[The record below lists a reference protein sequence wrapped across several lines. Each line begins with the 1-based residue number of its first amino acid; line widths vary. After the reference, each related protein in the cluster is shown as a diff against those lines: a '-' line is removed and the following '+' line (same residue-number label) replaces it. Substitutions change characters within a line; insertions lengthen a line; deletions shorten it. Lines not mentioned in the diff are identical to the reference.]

1 MRESLGSFMCFL
13 RLYRSCMEDIDLS
26 VFGIDGKKI
35 CTLNKSLIEWKLQ
48 GSKEEKLRQIK
59 KIKGLH
65 AFKAGLFKLI
75 EESEEEN
82 LPLLQE
88 YVEATEYALQ
98 RAWGFEED
106 KNYHKFWLTP
116 RCLCPSV
123 DNMERYASGYY
134 IYNLDCP
141 LHGKSIEKD

>member
-1 MRESLGSFMCFL
+1 
-13 RLYRSCMEDIDLS
+13 MEDIDLS
-26 VFGIDGKKI
+26 VIGTDGKKI

-48 GSKEEKLRQIK
+48 WSRGEKLRQIK

-65 AFKAGLFKLI
+65 VIKAGLFKLI

-116 RCLCPSV
+116 RCLCPSM
-123 DNMERYASGYY
+123 DNTDRYPYGYY
-134 IYNLDCP
+134 IYNSDCP
-141 LHGKSIEKD
+141 LHGKPVKKD